1 MVKSRTTRIIVW
13 LLCFALSVFL
23 LFIIP
28 NEFTQAMWVTL
39 IFDVIAFVSQMILWM
54 TVLGQV
60 SESKGVF
67 NRYPMMMVSIFYM
80 MAELV
85 MCIITPVIGT
95 SLSMK
100 TSLIINFV
108 IMVIAWIIIVLLIS
122 SKNHV
127 ERLGSRQKDHHV
139 EL

>member
-1 MVKSRTTRIIVW
+1 MVKSKTTRLIVW

-28 NEFTQAMWVTL
+28 NEFSQAVWVTL
-39 IFDVIAFVSQMILWM
+39 VFDVIAFVSQLILWM
-54 TVLGQV
+54 TVLGHV
-60 SESKGVF
+60 SEPKGVF
-67 NRYPMMMVSIFYM
+67 NRYPVMMVSAFYM
-80 MAELV
+80 IAELIL
-85 MCIITPVIGT
+85 CIITSVIGT

-108 IMVIAWIIIVLLIS
+108 IMVIAWIIIILLIN

-127 ERLGSRQKDHHV
+127 ERLDLRQKDHHV

>member
-1 MVKSRTTRIIVW
+1 MVKSKATRIIVW

-28 NEFTQAMWVTL
+28 NEFTQAIWVTL

-54 TVLGQV
+54 TVLGRV

-67 NRYPMMMVSIFYM
+67 NRYPVMMVSAFYM
-80 MAELV
+80 IAELI

-95 SLSMK
+95 SFSMK
-100 TSLIINFV
+100 MSLIINFV

-127 ERLGSRQKDHHV
+127 ERLDSRQKNHHV